1 MSKPENEAFDAAV
14 AAAAG
19 ETAEAEPAEETT
31 EESQNVDPSEE
42 SVDDSSPEA
51 APADPVAA
59 AKEAFDKGDLEAL
72 AKALGTTAPKIDN
85 KAFVRMRKAEDK
97 LAEAKRE
104 RERQDQLLAEA
115 RRMYGPI
122 AKARVGAKKGDV
134 SALKA
139 LIEGTTGQGLA
150 QVLPMLAKAANT
162 PSEIDELRRE
172 LGELRKVAGRAAK
185 FGELEGHA
193 VTKLE
198 GWQDL
203 VDAAVEDSFDEDLG
217 DYALSPRDA
226 ANAIVEKAKKAAASL
241 LGSGPKV
248 AKVKTAPRAAQSN
261 TPAKTPKDREDHD
274 FKAALLAASVAR
286 GRR

>member
-19 ETAEAEPAEETT
+19 ETAEAEPAEAE
-31 EESQNVDPSEE
+31 QNVDPSEE
-42 SVDDSSPEA
+42 AVGETEPAKPE

-72 AKALGTTAPKIDN
+72 AKALGTTAPKTDN

-162 PSEIDELRRE
+162 PNEIDELRRE

-217 DYALSPRDA
+217 DYSLSPRDA

-241 LGSGPKV
+241 LGSGPKTVEGKPPARKPV
-248 AKVKTAPRAAQSN
+248 ADP
-261 TPAKTPKDREDHD
+261 PAKDSKAREDHD

>member
-1 MSKPENEAFDAAV
+1 
-14 AAAAG
+14 
-19 ETAEAEPAEETT
+19 
-31 EESQNVDPSEE
+31 
-42 SVDDSSPEA
+42 
-51 APADPVAA
+51 
-59 AKEAFDKGDLEAL
+59 
-72 AKALGTTAPKIDN
+72 
-85 KAFVRMRKAEDK
+85 MRKAEDK

-162 PSEIDELRRE
+162 PNEIDELRRE

-217 DYALSPRDA
+217 DYSLTPRDA

-241 LGSGPKV
+241 LGSGPKTGKKPV
-248 AKVKTAPRAAQSN
+248 PPKAAPNA
-261 TPAKTPKDREDHD
+261 PPKTPKDREDHD

>member
-19 ETAEAEPAEETT
+19 ETPEAEPAEETT
-31 EESQNVDPSEE
+31 EAVEE
-42 SVDDSSPEA
+42 TTEEPAEEEPE

-59 AKEAFDKGDLEAL
+59 AKEAFDRGDLEAL
-72 AKALGTTAPKIDN
+72 AKALGTTAPKTDN

-139 LIEGTTGQGLA
+139 LIESTTGQGLA
-150 QVLPMLAKAANT
+150 QILPQLAKAANT

-172 LGELRKVAGRAAK
+172 LSELRKTAGRAAK
-185 FGELEGHA
+185 FGELDGHA

-203 VDAAVEDSFDEDLG
+203 VDQAVEDSFDEDLG
-217 DYALSPRDA
+217 DYALTPRDA

-241 LGSGPKV
+241 LGSSPKKA
-248 AKVKTAPRAAQSN
+248 AKPAARKAEVS
-261 TPAKTPKDREDHD
+261 TPAKNPKDREDHD

-286 GRR
+286 KR

>member
-19 ETAEAEPAEETT
+19 ETPEAEPEAEQDVGTSEETT
-31 EESQNVDPSEE
+31 DETEQAE
-42 SVDDSSPEA
+42 PE

-59 AKEAFDKGDLEAL
+59 AKEAFDKGDLDAL
-72 AKALGTTAPKIDN
+72 AKALGTTAPKTDN

-139 LIEGTTGQGLA
+139 LIESTTGQGLA
-150 QVLPMLAKAANT
+150 QILPQLAKAANT
-162 PSEIDELRRE
+162 PNEIDELRRE
-172 LGELRKVAGRAAK
+172 LSELRKTAGRAAK
-185 FGELEGHA
+185 FGELDGHA

-203 VDAAVEDSFDEDLG
+203 VDQAVEDSFDEDLG

-226 ANAIVEKAKKAAASL
+226 ANAIVERAKKAAASL

-248 AKVKTAPRAAQSN
+248 KTVKTVSRK
-261 TPAKTPKDREDHD
+261 PAGDPPPKSPKDREDHD

-286 GRR
+286 KR